1 MSLLWLILD
10 DLRERRHI
18 SKGTCPTRLQVLT
31 EHAGIL
37 SDHALLD
44 IAVFQDV
51 HDIVHDEAHHALMLP
66 AVTGIVPQ
74 FLFGVLLSAG
84 AQRGRLRVPEPGVQ
98 PRQMGLTGDEIGVE
112 HVAQLVS
119 EQAAQLRIAFCA
131 GLMLCDAGV
140 PCVEPNQLIVGH
152 GRVPV
157 LRFPYRAYLHAP
169 VVSVAAGLRQRHIGE
184 VGGEGPR

>member
-1 MSLLWLILD
+1 MSVTWYGTPNFSYGNNGRFYIFV
-10 DLRERRHI
+10 HI
-18 SKGTCPTRLQVLT
+18 CEGWWDGSISTLQNPARQASAHYVIS
-31 EHAGIL
+31 G
-37 SDHALLD
+37 SD
-44 IAVFQDV
+44 
-51 HDIVHDEAHHALMLP
+51 
-66 AVTGIVPQ
+66 
-74 FLFGVLLSAG
+74 
-84 AQRGRLRVPEPGVQ
+84 
-98 PRQMGLTGDEIGVE
+98 
-112 HVAQLVS
+112 VAQLVS

-169 VVSVAAGLRQRHIGE
+169 VVSVAAGLRQRHVGE